1 MGANN
6 SAERPSETGVNV
18 EAEADRAEK
27 GRGGGLCCCSSG
39 ALGETDATTA
49 AVVRQVDEITE
60 ILPVENLLHPFEEL
74 ESSSNCSSDLSDC
87 FPQEPLAQVRISG
100 RGSWRVEGGSY
111 TSRTDLAKSL
121 DEGDAVLVR
130 GSWLAELARGKRGAV
145 LPRRQQLPSEAICDA
160 ADVGGGMPLL
170 AVSYCWATAAHADP
184 EGQQLRV
191 LGRLLELWLSA
202 PDTEAQQSQS
212 LHSPSMCSQDEP
224 FRDEVDEKPEGP
236 SSCSARR
243 KDCAVLLDWCSC
255 FQEPRFADERRSAER
270 FLQQV
275 GRWFAH
281 EHTMVWMLTN
291 SPIGAEPFNLRGWPT
306 FERAVSLLPA
316 GSKQVLDIGRLTP
329 EALRAADWPAVLRAC
344 KARRPPPLTP
354 SEFHA
359 QLQRK
364 HFSWSLDRDLLGTL
378 YQEAYEDLV
387 AGAVEMPLARLDWGD
402 EEMGRLYGTLSSCT
416 QLQRLN
422 LARNRIG
429 DTGAEKL
436 AETMLSSPRL
446 LQSLIFLD
454 LSGNEIGDLGL
465 CSLAAA
471 LPSLSDIQSLELDC
485 NFIGDQGACG
495 LATALPRTGLRR
507 LVLRGN
513 EIGDG
518 GAGELALVMPRC
530 NSLQLLDLSENEVS
544 DVGAERFAAA
554 LPKCDKLQRFDLAR
568 NRVGD
573 RGALSLAAALPKCKL
588 EAFGLGGHEV
598 GEILGGGRIGDGG
611 AGLLA
616 SALLRC
622 ERLCRLDLSEN
633 QIGDGG
639 TAQLAAAMPHCGQLA
654 ELDLYRNCIADRG
667 VGRLAEAVP
676 QCGHLDWLRLLEN
689 PVGAKGARRLAEA
702 WEAAGKPKGRLLCQP
717 GEKNGGFAGY
727 AGWASWGSPVVP
739 GEGPQVSGRGTKEAA
754 APVSSLTSL

>member
-1 MGANN
+1 MGVN
-6 SAERPSETGVNV
+6 SSVERPLDHVSVGID
-18 EAEADRAEK
+18 AEVKPE
-27 GRGGGLCCCSSG
+27 RGFCCCRSG
-39 ALGETDATTA
+39 DLGETDVTTA
-49 AVVRQVDEITE
+49 SVIRQVDESTE
-60 ILPVENLLHPFEEL
+60 TLAVENLLHPFEDTVSQ
-74 ESSSNCSSDLSDC
+74 SSSSLSDC
-87 FPQEPLAQVRISG
+87 SPEESFTKVSISG
-100 RGSWRVEGGSY
+100 RGSWHAEGGSY
-111 TSRTDLAKSL
+111 TSCADLAKSL
-121 DEGDAVLVR
+121 CEGDAVLVW
-130 GSWLAELARGKRGAV
+130 GSWLADLARSKRGAV
-145 LPRRQQLPSEAICDA
+145 LPRRQQLPPEAICNA
-160 ADVGGGMPLL
+160 ADVGGGIPLL

-184 EGQQLRV
+184 EGQQLRI
-191 LGRLLELWLSA
+191 LGQLLDLWLSA
-202 PDTEAQQSQS
+202 NSAHQSQS
-212 LHSPSMCSQDEP
+212 LHSPATCSQDEAL
-224 FRDEVDEKPEGP
+224 RDEESKRLQATT
-236 SSCSARR
+236 SSLQR

-255 FQEPRFADERRSAER
+255 YQEPRFADERRSAER

-291 SPIGAEPFNLRGWPT
+291 SPIGAEPYSLRGWPT

-316 GSKQVLDIGRLTP
+316 GNKNVLDIGRLSLET
-329 EALRAADWPAVLRAC
+329 LRVLDWPSVLQTCQA
-344 KARRPPPLTP
+344 KRPPPMTP
-354 SEFHA
+354 LEFQA
-359 QLQRK
+359 QLKRK
-364 HFSWSLDRDLLGTL
+364 HVSWSLDRDLLEAL
-378 YQEAYEDLV
+378 YQEVYEDLI

-402 EEMGRLYGTLSSCT
+402 VEMGQLYGTLSSCT
-416 QLQRLN
+416 QLQRLD
-422 LARNRIG
+422 LARNHIG
-429 DTGAEKL
+429 DAGAEKL
-436 AETMLSSPRL
+436 AETMLNSPRL
-446 LQSLIFLD
+446 LQSLVFLD
-454 LSGNEIGDLGL
+454 LSDNEIGDLGL
-465 CSLAAA
+465 CSLAGA
-471 LPSLSDIQSLELDC
+471 LPSLADIQSLDLDR
-485 NFIGDQGACG
+485 NFIGDLGVCG

-518 GAGELALVMPRC
+518 GAGELALAMPRC
-530 NSLQLLDLSENEVS
+530 SNLQLVDLSENEVS
-544 DVGAERFAAA
+544 DIGAERFAAA

-573 RGALSLAAALPKCKL
+573 RGALSLATALPKCKL

-622 ERLCRLDLSEN
+622 ERLCKLDLSEN

-654 ELDLYRNCIADRG
+654 ELDLYRNCIADPG

-717 GEKNGGFAGY
+717 GEKNRGLAGY
-727 AGWASWGSPVVP
+727 AGWASWGSPVAP
-739 GEGPQVSGRGTKEAA
+739 GEGPQVLHQGAA
-754 APVSSLTSL
+754 QESKSSSRTSL